1 MPSKINEDQNRW
13 RPTVSRIQEMKGGK
27 YAKVLSKIQVSA
39 LFHKRDI
46 RRIWFT
52 WVSSLYGDAVLD
64 GHQTW
69 RPVPTETLVIELR
82 CESVNSTLKELI
94 NIKESRE
101 ARGRPIKCQG
111 GKAER
116 NEVDCVT
123 GEGGFQHWLY
133 VILEGEMYLI
143 PFWFLVNLNSVSG
156 FKKDLLGFKWG
167 CCCCLK
173 RVANVAQVPCSPH
186 FTLLHV

>member
-1 MPSKINEDQNRW
+1 MLDE
-13 RPTVSRIQEMKGGK
+13 
-27 YAKVLSKIQVSA
+27 
-39 LFHKRDI
+39 HK
-46 RRIWFT
+46 
-52 WVSSLYGDAVLD
+52 
-64 GHQTW
+64 TW
-69 RPVPTETLVIELR
+69 RPEPTDTPVTELR

-143 PFWFLVNLNSVSG
+143 PFWLE
-156 FKKDLLGFKWG
+156 
-167 CCCCLK
+167 
-173 RVANVAQVPCSPH
+173 
-186 FTLLHV
+186 